1 VALQKVS
8 CGVGLEDTHVVVI
21 VMGVSGVGKTTVGER
36 LAARLGWRFLDADAF
51 HPPGNIAKMTAGIPL
66 TDEDR
71 APWLARLRELLR
83 GALEAGEDLV
93 LACSALKGA
102 YRERL
107 TVDAARQRWVY
118 LHASREVLAGRLK
131 ARRDHYMQPE
141 LLDSQLAALEVP
153 EGALSVDVSSVDA
166 DAVVARLLRE
176 LGLQKP
182 D

>member
-1 VALQKVS
+1 M
-8 CGVGLEDTHVVVI
+8 VVI

-51 HPPGNIAKMTAGIPL
+51 HAPGSIAKMAAGIAL

-71 APWLARLRELLR
+71 APWLERLRELLR
-83 GALEAGEDLV
+83 GALEAGQDLV

-107 TVDAARQRWVY
+107 SVDPARQRWVY
-118 LHASREVLAGRLK
+118 LHASPELIAARLK
-131 ARRDHYMQPE
+131 ARQGHYMPPV

-153 EGALSVDVSSVDA
+153 EDALSVDVSA
-166 DAVVARLLRE
+166 DPDTVVANILRG

>member
-1 VALQKVS
+1 M
-8 CGVGLEDTHVVVI
+8 VVI
-21 VMGVSGVGKTTVGER
+21 IMGVSGVGKTTVGER

-51 HPPGNIAKMTAGIPL
+51 HTPESIGKMAAGIAL

-118 LHASREVLAGRLK
+118 LHASPELIAARLK
-131 ARRDHYMQPE
+131 ARRGHYMPPT
-141 LLDSQLAALEVP
+141 LLDSQLVALEVP
-153 EGALSVDVSSVDA
+153 EDALSVDVSEEPDT
-166 DAVVARLLRE
+166 VVASILRG
-176 LGLQKP
+176 LGLRTEVAP
-182 D
+182 

>member
-1 VALQKVS
+1 M
-8 CGVGLEDTHVVVI
+8 VVI

-51 HPPGNIAKMTAGIPL
+51 HSPGSVAKMAAGIPL

-83 GALEAGEDLV
+83 GALESGEDLV

-118 LHASREVLAGRLK
+118 LHAPRELLAERLK
-131 ARRDHYMQPE
+131 ARRGHYMPPA

-153 EGALSVDVSSVDA
+153 EDALSVDVSA
-166 DAVVARLLRE
+166 DPDTVVATLVRE

>member
-1 VALQKVS
+1 M
-8 CGVGLEDTHVVVI
+8 VVI

-51 HPPGNIAKMTAGIPL
+51 HAPESIAKMAAGIAL

-107 TVDAARQRWVY
+107 RVDAARQRWVY
-118 LHASREVLAGRLK
+118 LHASPALLASRLK
-131 ARRDHYMQPE
+131 AREGHYMPPV

-153 EGALSVDVSSVDA
+153 EDALPVDVSADPDTVVDTII
-166 DAVVARLLRE
+166 RE
-176 LGLQKP
+176 LGLQRGVSP
-182 D
+182 GS

>member
-1 VALQKVS
+1 
-8 CGVGLEDTHVVVI
+8 VVVI
-21 VMGVSGVGKTTVGER
+21 VMGVSGVGKTTVGQR

-51 HPPGNIAKMTAGIPL
+51 HAPESIAKMAAGIPL

-83 GALEAGEDLV
+83 GALEAGEDVV

-118 LHASREVLAGRLK
+118 LHAPREFLVSRLM
-131 ARRDHYMQPE
+131 AREGHYMPPT

-153 EGALSVDVSSVDA
+153 EDALSVDVSA
-166 DAVVARLLRE
+166 DPDTVVASILRG